1 MTKIA
6 LGTVQ
11 FGMKYGIS
19 NETGQ
24 VSRNEIKSILS
35 FARSNAIDTI
45 DTAIAYGNSESRLG
59 ESDLNGFKLVTKLPA
74 FPEECADVGCW
85 LEQEFQASLMRLNM
99 SSIYGLLLHRPD
111 QLLGRHGNSL
121 AKALENLKARGL
133 VEKIGISVYSP
144 IELDILMDTCTIDLV
159 QVPFNLIDRRIYSSG
174 WLQKL
179 YDRGV
184 EVHTRSAFLQGLML
198 MPFDEIPEKFKHWWP
213 LFDNWHCWLRDNNI
227 SAAKACIDFV
237 QSYQQISKVVVGV
250 TNLQQLEE
258 LIQMN
263 KKPLDVNWPSIECLD
278 EGLINPSTWVSP

>member
-6 LGTVQ
+6 LGTAQ
-11 FGMKYGIS
+11 FGMKYGIA
-19 NETGQ
+19 NQIGQ

-35 FARSNAIDTI
+35 FARATTIDTI

-59 ESDLNGFKLVTKLPA
+59 ESDLTGFKLVTKLPA
-74 FPEECADVGCW
+74 FPQECADVSCW
-85 LEQEFQASLMRLNM
+85 LEQEFQASLMRLNV

-111 QLLGRHGNSL
+111 QLLGRSGNSL
-121 AKALENLKARGL
+121 VKALEHLKARGL
-133 VEKIGISVYSP
+133 VKKIGVSIYSP
-144 IELDILMDTCTIDLV
+144 VELDVLMDTCTIDLV

-179 YDRGV
+179 YDSGI

-198 MPFDEIPEKFKHWWP
+198 MPFDEIPEKFKYWWP

-250 TNLQQLEE
+250 ANFQQLEE
-258 LIQMN
+258 LIQVE
-263 KKPLDVNWPSIECLD
+263 KEPLDINWPSIECLD
-278 EGLINPSTWVSP
+278 EDLINPSNWVSL

>member
-1 MTKIA
+1 
-6 LGTVQ
+6 
-11 FGMKYGIS
+11 
-19 NETGQ
+19 
-24 VSRNEIKSILS
+24 
-35 FARSNAIDTI
+35 
-45 DTAIAYGNSESRLG
+45 
-59 ESDLNGFKLVTKLPA
+59 
-74 FPEECADVGCW
+74 
-85 LEQEFQASLMRLNM
+85 
-99 SSIYGLLLHRPD
+99 
-111 QLLGRHGNSL
+111 
-121 AKALENLKARGL
+121 
-133 VEKIGISVYSP
+133 
-144 IELDILMDTCTIDLV
+144 LV
-159 QVPFNLIDRRIYSSG
+159 QAPFNLIDRRIYSSG